1 MVVRAYSRWLH
12 TQFPAG
18 VPEPLPQMEED
29 GSTAVPGVFVVGD
42 LTGVP
47 LLKFAADS
55 GARIA
60 RRIAEESKS
69 WGQAPAEIFDVAIV
83 GGGVAGCAAAIEA
96 HRRGLKY
103 VLLESSKPF
112 ATIIDFPARKP
123 IYTYPMEMDPA
134 GELKVTADVKEKLV
148 EELESQIRAAQ
159 IRVTP
164 GRVEQIER
172 DGEWLLLPL
181 QKGDP
186 IRARRVIVAIGR
198 SGEFRSL
205 GVKGEDLPKVYH
217 RLHDPKEAA
226 GKRVLVV
233 GGGDSALETAI
244 AIAKEGGAV
253 TLSYRKAE
261 FARPKPDNVEA
272 LEKLK
277 HRTAEPGRVRMLLPS
292 EVKEIRE
299 GEVMISHGGS
309 VETVPNDLVYL
320 MIGRAA
326 PLDFF
331 RKSGIPIVGEWSAA
345 KVLTF
350 LAFLLFCLWLYPAK
364 SGKVPDEFAGGIG
377 AWINAP
383 PKALDQWLAPNVSAK
398 QGHGAPTPDHR
409 VAAVWRRSENR
420 AVLVPSDSKEAMEST
435 SPYYINTSFGGVLAE
450 SAKSIGFWYSLAY
463 CVLVAVFGWKRY
475 QKRRTPY
482 VKLQTIS
489 LAAIQIVPLFL
500 LPYAVLPYLG
510 LHEMLPRTFLDW
522 FFPEVNYGHG
532 REYWRAFGF
541 VLAWP
546 LFFFNWL
553 TSAPLLPW
561 LILGAIQTFVLI
573 PGLVYFF
580 GKGAYCGWICSCGAL
595 AETLGDAH
603 RQKMPHG
610 PVWNRLN
617 MAGQA
622 ILALAAALMVWRVA
636 GWLAPKGSWIET
648 TMPIFSIVEKANY
661 WVVDAGLAGIVGVGF
676 YFWYSGRVWCRFFCP
691 LAALMHIYAR
701 FSQFRILAD
710 KKKCI
715 SCNACTSICHQGID
729 VMAFA
734 NKGKPMND
742 PECVRCSACVS
753 TCPTGTL
760 QFGRVGAN
768 GEVIS
773 SEILAG
779 NLLRIAGRE

>member
-1 MVVRAYSRWLH
+1 
-12 TQFPAG
+12 
-18 VPEPLPQMEED
+18 
-29 GSTAVPGVFVVGD
+29 
-42 LTGVP
+42 
-47 LLKFAADS
+47 
-55 GARIA
+55 
-60 RRIAEESKS
+60 
-69 WGQAPAEIFDVAIV
+69 
-83 GGGVAGCAAAIEA
+83 
-96 HRRGLKY
+96 
-103 VLLESSKPF
+103 
-112 ATIIDFPARKP
+112 
-123 IYTYPMEMDPA
+123 
-134 GELKVTADVKEKLV
+134 
-148 EELESQIRAAQ
+148 
-159 IRVTP
+159 
-164 GRVEQIER
+164 
-172 DGEWLLLPL
+172 
-181 QKGDP
+181 
-186 IRARRVIVAIGR
+186 
-198 SGEFRSL
+198 
-205 GVKGEDLPKVYH
+205 
-217 RLHDPKEAA
+217 
-226 GKRVLVV
+226 
-233 GGGDSALETAI
+233 
-244 AIAKEGGAV
+244 
-253 TLSYRKAE
+253 
-261 FARPKPDNVEA
+261 
-272 LEKLK
+272 
-277 HRTAEPGRVRMLLPS
+277 
-292 EVKEIRE
+292 
-299 GEVMISHGGS
+299 MISHGGS